1 MSTEVAA
8 MPGVTTLDG
17 VPGVPSAPSRS
28 TVLRTAILSAARRL
42 TVEDGWASITMARL
56 ADDVGVS
63 RQTVYNETGSKPELA
78 QALVLDE
85 LARFL
90 GVVTAAFDSHPHDL
104 FAAVHDAVHD
114 VLALADGNPLLRA
127 VVAGT
132 HGADTDLLPLLTTSS
147 LPLLDTSY
155 AVVHERLAAYT
166 DDAEALATTTDLLVR
181 TTLSHTMQPSTTP
194 EATARSLAAAVTR
207 LLSP

>member
-1 MSTEVAA
+1 VSTEVDA
-8 MPGVTTLDG
+8 MSRVSTSDV
-17 VPGVPSAPSRS
+17 VPGVASRS

-42 TVEDGWASITMARL
+42 TVEEGWASITMARL

-90 GVVTAAFDSHPHDL
+90 GVVTAAFDAHPHDL
-104 FAAVHDAVHD
+104 LAAVNDAVHD
-114 VLALADGNPLLRA
+114 VLALTDGNPLLRA

-147 LPLLDTSY
+147 LPLLDASY

-166 DDAEALATTTDLLVR
+166 DDDEALATTTDLLVR

>member
-1 MSTEVAA
+1 MTSRAT
-8 MPGVTTLDG
+8 
-17 VPGVPSAPSRS
+17 VPGSE
-28 TVLRTAILSAARRL
+28 RTALSAAIVAAARRI
-42 TVEDGWASITMARL
+42 TVDEGWSAVTMARL

-90 GVVTAAFDSHPHDL
+90 AAVEAAFELHPRDL
-104 FAAVHDAVHD
+104 YASLRAAVRD
-114 VLALADGNPLLRA
+114 VLVLADDNPLLRA

-147 LPLLDTSY
+147 LPLLDASY
-155 AVVHERLAAYT
+155 AVVHERLAAYS
-166 DDAEALATTTDLLVR
+166 DDPVALATATDIVVR
-181 TTLSHTMQPSTTP
+181 TTLSHMMQPSATP
-194 EATARSLAAAVTR
+194 DATAESLASAVTR
-207 LLSP
+207 LLP